1 MTVGAQRHGR
11 VIYRIQAYSKTPGC
25 GDKAICEAL
34 LLMYKGKLIVYY
46 SDQRDPRYGQKLAHT
61 TTTDL
66 PNWTPIVND
75 ATMNYYDGRPGM
87 TTVAHIPT
95 NDNYI
100 MTFENCGAPVENCQV
115 NYIVFNDPTKF
126 FGKPI
131 QSIAMSPY
139 GSTFIIWAPLKPG
152 SKDGILIANGNTD
165 SDVYINDY
173 RALPENWMRVN
184 INQKNGYSRDLRVI
198 KDNRGNLKLLVTS
211 GGNFGEAVTNALIV
225 SVVGIPQWVP

>member
-1 MTVGAQRHGR
+1 MT
-11 VIYRIQAYSKTPGC
+11 AYSKTPGC

-131 QSIAMSPY
+131 QSIVSNGTGDESLRLNLHHL
-139 GSTFIIWAPLKPG
+139 GS
-152 SKDGILIANGNTD
+152 S
-165 SDVYINDY
+165 
-173 RALPENWMRVN
+173 
-184 INQKNGYSRDLRVI
+184 
-198 KDNRGNLKLLVTS
+198 
-211 GGNFGEAVTNALIV
+211 
-225 SVVGIPQWVP
+225 

>member
-1 MTVGAQRHGR
+1 MPGR
-11 VIYRIQAYSKTPGC
+11 
-25 GDKAICEAL
+25 GDKAIWEAF
-34 LLMYKGKLIVYY
+34 LLMFKGKLIVYY
-46 SDQRDPRYGQKLAHT
+46 SDQRDPSYGQKLVHT

-115 NYIVFNDPTKF
+115 DYIVFNDPTKF
-126 FGKPI
+126 FGKLSN
-131 QSIAMSPY
+131 QSYQTAQAMSPY

-165 SDVYINDY
+165 SDVHQ
-173 RALPENWMRVN
+173 RL
-184 INQKNGYSRDLRVI
+184 QS
-198 KDNRGNLKLLVTS
+198 TS
-211 GGNFGEAVTNALIV
+211 GELDE
-225 SVVGIPQWVP
+225 SQY